1 MLKRL
6 TGGCV
11 YDPANGIDG
20 EVLDLYI
27 REGVIVAPPENGQ
40 APDETIDV
48 SGRVVMAGAIDLHTH
63 IGGGKV
69 NIARMM
75 LPEDHAGDLVARGR
89 HPHAACGRAAPATPT
104 TGYRYAEMGYVA
116 CFEPAMLALNAR
128 QAHMEMADT
137 PMIDKGAYV
146 LLGNDDFLLRALK
159 QKRDPAFIRDYVA
172 WTLCS
177 AQALAI
183 KVVNPG
189 GINAFKFNQRKLDLD
204 ARNAAYGVTPRA
216 ILLTLSRAV
225 EDLGLAHPLHIHGC
239 NLGVPGNLTTTMN
252 TIDALDGLRAHLTH
266 VQFHSYGTEG
276 DRQFSSGAAEI
287 AEAVNRRPNISMDV
301 GQIMFGRTVTESGD
315 TMRQYA
321 GSKLADP
328 KKWVGMDIECDAGCG
343 IVPFRYKN
351 RNFVNALQWAIGLEL
366 FLLMDDPWRIFL
378 TTDHPNGAP
387 FTSYPHLIRLLM
399 DRSFRKD
406 VLATIN
412 PDAAAASRLGAIDRE
427 YSLYEIATMTRAAPA
442 RSLGLAGFGSLGVG
456 AKAHITVYKDQPNR
470 EKMFEKP
477 EYVFKDGDIIV
488 RDGRVVDEVWGATH
502 VVRPEFD
509 AGVDTELGRYFDR
522 YMTLRKDNVR
532 VADDEIRDGGRGKLV
547 IHPTAGQA

>member
-6 TGGCV
+6 KGGRIF
-11 YDPANGIDG
+11 DPANGVDG
-20 EVLDLYI
+20 DVRDIYI
-27 REGVIVAPPENGQ
+27 QDGKIAAPPVDTR
-40 APDETIDV
+40 AADETIDIA
-48 SGRVVMAGAIDLHTH
+48 GRVVMAGAIDLHTH

-75 LPEDHAGDLVARGR
+75 LPEDHARDLIPRGR
-89 HPHAACGRAAPATPT
+89 HPHAGCGRAAPATPT

-116 CFEPAMLALNAR
+116 CFEPAMLAMNAR

-159 QKRDPAFIRDYVA
+159 KKRDPAFIRDYVA
-172 WTLCS
+172 WTLHA

-204 ARNAAYGVTPRA
+204 ERNAAYGVTPRA
-216 ILLTLSRAV
+216 ILLALAKAV

-239 NLGVPGNLTTTMN
+239 NLGVPGNLDTTLN

-276 DRQFSSGAAEI
+276 DRQFSSGAAQI
-287 AEAVNRRPNISMDV
+287 AEAINRHTNLSLDV
-301 GQIMFGRTVTESGD
+301 GQIMFGQTVTESGD
-315 TMRQYA
+315 SMRQFA
-321 GSKLADP
+321 GSALADP

-351 RNFVNALQWAIGLEL
+351 RSFVNALQWAIGLEL

-399 DRSFRKD
+399 DRSFRND
-406 VLATIN
+406 MLASIH
-412 PDAAAASRLGAIDRE
+412 PDAAAASHLGAIDRE
-427 YSLYEIATMTRAAPA
+427 YSYYEIATMTRAAPA
-442 RSLGLAGFGSLGVG
+442 RSLGLEGFGALGVG
-456 AKAHITVYKDQPNR
+456 AHAHITVYKDQPNK
-470 EKMFEKP
+470 EKMFAKP
-477 EYVFKDGDIIV
+477 EYVFKDGEIIV
-488 RDGRVVDEVWGATH
+488 RDGRVAGEVWGATH
-502 VVRPEFD
+502 VVRPD
-509 AGVDTELGRYFDR
+509 YDTGVDRELERYFDQ
-522 YMTLRKDNVR
+522 YMTLRKDHAR
-532 VADDEIRDGGRGKLV
+532 VADDEIRDGGRGRFV
-547 IHPTAGQA
+547 IHPTVAQA